1 MNTIMEV
8 TSQDVVL
15 LTIPAAMHRLSIS
28 RSSLYELMALG
39 EIVSVKLGRSRRVP
53 VSSIDDFVARRVAK
67 RFGTAGPH
75 GGRWDDVASDVG
87 SRSTGHRLVTD

>member
-1 MNTIMEV
+1 MNTIME
-8 TSQDVVL
+8 TTPQDVVL

-53 VSSIDDFVARRVAK
+53 SASIDDFVARRVAE
-67 RFGTAGPH
+67 TVQ
-75 GGRWDDVASDVG
+75 D
-87 SRSTGHRLVTD
+87 SRPEQRAMG

>member
-1 MNTIMEV
+1 MNTTMEV

-53 VSSIDDFVARRVAK
+53 SASIDDFVARRVAETVQDCK
-67 RFGTAGPH
+67 PELRAMG
-75 GGRWDDVASDVG
+75 
-87 SRSTGHRLVTD
+87 

>member
-15 LTIPAAMHRLSIS
+15 LTIPAAMHRLSNS

-53 VSSIDDFVARRVAK
+53 VSSIDDFVARRVAETV
-67 RFGTAGPH
+67 RDSGPARRAM
-75 GGRWDDVASDVG
+75 G
-87 SRSTGHRLVTD
+87 

>member
-8 TSQDVVL
+8 TPHEVVL

-39 EIVSVKLGRSRRVP
+39 EIVSIKVGRSRRVP
-53 VSSIDDFVARRVAK
+53 RESIDAFVARRVAETVQDSK
-67 RFGTAGPH
+67 PEQRAMG
-75 GGRWDDVASDVG
+75 
-87 SRSTGHRLVTD
+87 

>member
-39 EIVSVKLGRSRRVP
+39 EIVSIKVGRSRRVP
-53 VSSIDDFVARRVAK
+53 RASIDDFVARRVAETVQDSNPEQ
-67 RFGTAGPH
+67 REMG
-75 GGRWDDVASDVG
+75 
-87 SRSTGHRLVTD
+87 